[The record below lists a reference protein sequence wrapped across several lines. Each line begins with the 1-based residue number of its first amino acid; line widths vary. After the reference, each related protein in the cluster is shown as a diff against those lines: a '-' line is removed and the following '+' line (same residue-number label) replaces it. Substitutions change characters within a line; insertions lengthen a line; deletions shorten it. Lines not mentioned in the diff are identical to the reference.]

1 MNFRFGI
8 LILKR
13 MHKFCGKR
21 WGKREGKAG
30 QGGSTTG
37 NTLID

>member
-1 MNFRFGI
+1 MY
-8 LILKR
+8 KAD
-13 MHKFCGKR
+13 GKR
-21 WGKREGKAG
+21 RDKREEMIG

>member
-13 MHKFCGKR
+13 MHSFVVRDGV
-21 WGKREGKAG
+21 REKERQDKEAAP
-30 QGGSTTG
+30 
-37 NTLID
+37 LEIH